1 MPWWFA
7 RAKVLP
13 ASCRQLQASSLRS
26 PEFRLCNPEEIA
38 NLRWAFDVLFMTA
51 QIPAPLGYR
60 MPAEWEPHAATWLSW
75 PRREGISFPESFD
88 RVMPALRAMVKALV
102 ESEQVCINVFN
113 GAHEAEARSVLRGLP
128 MERITFYRISTNE
141 PWCRDHGPIFLRRD
155 RWSRLGPEP
164 ERAVQREGTPP
175 PLAVVDWDYNA
186 WGNKYPPFDLDEVVP
201 TRVAEI
207 LGVPVFYPRMI
218 LEGGSIEVNGAGAL
232 LTTESCLLNK
242 NRNPNLSR
250 DEIEGC
256 LRDYLGVSKILWL
269 GDGIAGDD
277 TDGHID
283 DLARFVSERTVVTV
297 VEEHRDD
304 ENYEPLQ
311 KNLARLREM
320 KIGEN
325 NLEVLTLPMPKKMVR
340 EGLRL
345 PASYANFYIANTCV
359 LVPIFAD
366 PNDGAALSVL
376 RQCFPSRRVISIEC
390 RELIWGL
397 GTFHCLTQ
405 QQPAV

>member
-1 MPWWFA
+1 M
-7 RAKVLP
+7 
-13 ASCRQLQASSLRS
+13 SSET
-26 PEFRLCNPEEIA
+26 P
-38 NLRWAFDVLFMTA
+38 TA
-51 QIPAPLGYR
+51 LGYR
-60 MPAEWEPHAATWLSW
+60 MPAEWEPHSATWLSW

-88 RVMPALRAMVKALV
+88 RVLPALRAMVEALI
-102 ESEQVCINVFN
+102 ESEQVCINVSN

-128 MERITFYRISTNE
+128 LERITFYRVPTNE
-141 PWCRDHGPIFLRRD
+141 PWCRDHGPIFLTRD
-155 RWSRLGPEP
+155 EDWSRLVSESKYTG
-164 ERAVQREGTPP
+164 RRGGAQA
-175 PLAVVDWDYNA
+175 PLAIVDWDYNA

-201 TRVAEI
+201 TRLAEI
-207 LGVPVFYPRMI
+207 LKLPVFYPRMV
-218 LEGGSIEVNGAGAL
+218 LEGGSIDVNGSGAL

-242 NRNPNLSR
+242 NRNPNFSR
-250 DEIEGC
+250 DEIEQR
-256 LRDYLGVSKILWL
+256 LRDYLGVREILWL

-297 VEEHRDD
+297 VEENPDD

-311 KNLARLREM
+311 QNLKRLREM
-320 KIGEN
+320 KIDGRN
-325 NLEVLTLPMPKKMVR
+325 IDILTLPMPKKIVR

-359 LVPIFAD
+359 LVPTFAD
-366 PNDGAALSVL
+366 PNDQAAFSLL
-376 RQCFPSRRVISIEC
+376 RECFPNRRVIGIDC

-405 QQPAV
+405 QQPAVW

>member
-1 MPWWFA
+1 MNESSPT
-7 RAKVLP
+7 P
-13 ASCRQLQASSLRS
+13 A
-26 PEFRLCNPEEIA
+26 
-38 NLRWAFDVLFMTA
+38 V
-51 QIPAPLGYR
+51 LGYR
-60 MPAEWEPHAATWLSW
+60 MPAEWEPHTATWLSW

-88 RVMPALRAMVKALV
+88 CVLPALRAMVEALI
-102 ESEQVCINVFN
+102 ESEQVCINVSN

-128 MERITFYRISTNE
+128 MERITFYRVATNE
-141 PWCRDHGPIFLRRD
+141 PWCRDHGPIFLTRD
-155 RWSRLGPEP
+155 RDPR
-164 ERAVQREGTPP
+164 
-175 PLAVVDWDYNA
+175 LAVVDWDYNA

-201 TRVAEI
+201 TRIAEI
-207 LGVPVFYPRMI
+207 LKLPVFYPGMI
-218 LEGGSIEVNGAGAL
+218 LEGGSIDVNGSGAL

-250 DEIEGC
+250 DAIEER
-256 LRDYLGVSKILWL
+256 LRDYLGARDVLWL

-283 DLARFVSERTVVTV
+283 DLTRFVSKRTVVTV
-297 VEEHRDD
+297 VERNRDD

-311 KNLARLREM
+311 ENLARLREM
-320 KIGEN
+320 EIGGRTMD
-325 NLEVLTLPMPKKMVR
+325 VITLPMPKKIVR
-340 EGLRL
+340 EGLQL
-345 PASYANFYIANTCV
+345 PASYANFYIANTCM

-366 PNDGAALSVL
+366 PNDEAALSIL
-376 RQCFPSRRVISIEC
+376 RDCFPDRRVIGIDC

>member
-1 MPWWFA
+1 ME
-7 RAKVLP
+7 P
-13 ASCRQLQASSLRS
+13 AH
-26 PEFRLCNPEEIA
+26 
-38 NLRWAFDVLFMTA
+38 T
-51 QIPAPLGYR
+51 PAALGYR

-88 RVMPALRAMVKALV
+88 GVLPALRAMVEALI
-102 ESEQVCINVFN
+102 ESEQVCINVCN

-128 MERITFYRISTNE
+128 MESISFYRVPTDE
-141 PWCRDHGPIFLRRD
+141 PWCRDHGPIFLTRERD
-155 RWSRLGPEP
+155 PK
-164 ERAVQREGTPP
+164 
-175 PLAVVDWDYNA
+175 LAVVDWDYNA

-207 LGVPVFYPRMI
+207 LKVPVFYPHMI
-218 LEGGSIEVNGAGAL
+218 LEGGSIEINGAGAL

-250 DEIEGC
+250 DEIEQH
-256 LRDYLGVSKILWL
+256 LRDYLGVRDVLWL

-283 DLARFVSERTVVTV
+283 DLARFVSERTVLAE
-297 VEEHRDD
+297 VEEDGDD

-311 KNLARLREM
+311 ENLARLREM
-320 KIGEN
+320 RIGKDRIQI
-325 NLEVLTLPMPKKMVR
+325 VTLPMPKRIVR

-345 PASYANFYIANTCV
+345 PASYANFYIANNCV
-359 LVPIFAD
+359 LLPTFAD
-366 PNDGAALSVL
+366 PADETALSLL
-376 RQCFPSRRVISIEC
+376 RGCFPHRRIIGIDC

-397 GTFHCLTQ
+397 GAFHCLTQ
-405 QQPAV
+405 QQPAA